1 MFRLYR
7 GYFESLKTF
16 VQILKLPVE
25 TLGYRGFTDHG
36 RENTIRWLGFGL
48 KTYKYKVAQ
57 VKRIKKRSLREVKS

>member
-16 VQILKLPVE
+16 VRILKLPVE

-36 RENTIRWLGFGL
+36 SENATSWLGFGL
-48 KTYKYKVAQ
+48 KTCKDKVAQ
-57 VKRIKKRSLREVKS
+57 VKCIKKRSLGEVKS

>member
-25 TLGYRGFTDHG
+25 TLSYRGFTDHG
-36 RENTIRWLGFGL
+36 SENATSWLGFGL
-48 KTYKYKVAQ
+48 KTCKYKVAQ
-57 VKRIKKRSLREVKS
+57 VKRIKNKGASER